1 MNIVSTQR
9 LLPYV
14 LLTLYDTGHIDEQRF
29 TSYPTEFIHQ
39 TMQSFSDPRSEVE
52 GYSVCVFENYVY
64 FPKTLVGRQPSDR
77 QALDTYIRK
86 TLNRKE
92 N

>member
-1 MNIVSTQR
+1 MKIVSTKR
-9 LLPYV
+9 ILPYV
-14 LLTLYDTGHIDEQRF
+14 LLTLHDTGHIDEQRF
-29 TSYPTEFIHQ
+29 TSYPTEFIRQ
-39 TMQSFSDPRSEVE
+39 TMQSFSDPRSEVA
-52 GYSVCVFENYVY
+52 GYSLCVFENYVY

-77 QALDTYIRK
+77 QALDAYIRK

>member
-1 MNIVSTQR
+1 MKIISTQR
-9 LLPYV
+9 ILPYV
-14 LLTLYDTGHIDEQRF
+14 LLTLHDTGHIDEQRF
-29 TSYPTEFIHQ
+29 TSYPTGFIHQ
-39 TMQSFSDPRSEVE
+39 TMQSFADPRSEVE

>member
-1 MNIVSTQR
+1 MKIISTQR
-9 LLPYV
+9 ILPYV
-14 LLTLYDTGHIDEQRF
+14 LLTLHDTRHIDEQRF

-39 TMQSFSDPRSEVE
+39 TMQSFSDPRSEVK